1 MPKVKDF
8 NYKDQ
13 DKIAPWALN
22 QVKYLDELNL
32 VNGESLD
39 NYNAQGN
46 YTREELALT
55 IYKII
60 KFIESK

>member
-13 DKIAPWALN
+13 DKIAPWALDA
-22 QVKYLDELNL
+22 VKHMDELGL
-32 VNGESLD
+32 LSGESLD
-39 NYNAQGN
+39 NYNAQGT

-55 IYKII
+55 I
-60 KFIESK
+60 